1 MGPLATGRDIAL
13 IILCLEAIV
22 LGLIPLALAYLAV
35 RGMRRLL
42 PAARGWLSTL
52 QLWVWEGQH
61 WVTVAMHWLL
71 APILFLSGL
80 RAGVQ
85 RGVAVMRR
93 R

>member
-1 MGPLATGRDIAL
+1 MGPLAAGRDIAL

-22 LGLIPLALAYLAV
+22 LGLIPLALAYFAV

-42 PAARGWLSTL
+42 PAARRWLLTL
-52 QLWVWEGQH
+52 QIWVQEGQH
-61 WVTVAMHWLL
+61 WVTVALHWVL

-85 RGVAVMRR
+85 RGVTVLRR